1 MNCYSFNTFTITS
14 EPYYDPI
21 LQQYKNILTTNVEP
35 NGPLKQFVTYLRNTN
50 RQQSYFN
57 RQIQPYN
64 NQQPYNI
71 NKFVL
76 ISLRGANIIE
86 GNIIPRNII
95 PRNIIQR
102 NLNRNYNQSINCG
115 NFLMT
120 PNEIPDLITFLQS
133 NNYQIETQITNMM
146 NQSEIKLYNQKL
158 AFTVTYFGG
167 NQPNICYIK

>member
-1 MNCYSFNTFTITS
+1 MNGYSFNTFTITS

-35 NGPLKQFVTYLRNTN
+35 NGPLKQFVTYLRNNN

-57 RQIQPYN
+57 RQLQPYN

-71 NKFVL
+71 NKIVL
-76 ISLRGANIIE
+76 ISLRGANIIA
-86 GNIIPRNII
+86 GNGLRNVIPRN
-95 PRNIIQR
+95 
-102 NLNRNYNQSINCG
+102 LYRNYNQTMNCG

>member
-71 NKFVL
+71 NKLVL
-76 ISLRGANIIE
+76 ISLRGANLNPR
-86 GNIIPRNII
+86 NIIPRNII
-95 PRNIIQR
+95 PRN
-102 NLNRNYNQSINCG
+102 LNRNYNQSMNCG

-133 NNYQIETQITNMM
+133 NN
-146 NQSEIKLYNQKL
+146 QKL